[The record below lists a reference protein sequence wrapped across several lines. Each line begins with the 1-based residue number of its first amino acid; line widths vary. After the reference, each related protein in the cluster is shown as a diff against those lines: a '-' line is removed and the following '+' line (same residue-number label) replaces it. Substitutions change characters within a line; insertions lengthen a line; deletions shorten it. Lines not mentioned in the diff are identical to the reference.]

1 MKILLF
7 VMCSPSG
14 TSCVSKEP
22 QGVEEDD
29 VEEEAETEP
38 VRGASLSDWLF
49 SLTGHMFLSMG

>member
-14 TSCVSKEP
+14 TSCVLKEL

-29 VEEEAETEP
+29 AEREP
-38 VRGASLSDWLF
+38 VCGASLSDWLF
-49 SLTGHMFLSMG
+49 SLTGNIFLSMG